1 MAELTFFA
9 PDTDAFV
16 DSVVKHIREYE
27 ELSGDTVHLRI
38 IGSDEYFSNQIQGYL
53 AEEGGADVYMSGP
66 VLLWEHVNK
75 DFVEPLDSYVEK
87 DGDSFDFS
95 DFIPNLIRSNRWTGR
110 FGDPLGEGPLLSIPV
125 NCESYNMA
133 YNKEIFEKYDLPL
146 PKTWAEYF
154 KTAKFIAEHAEGARG
169 FAQRGTG

>member
-95 DFIPNLIRSNRWTGR
+95 DFIPNLIRANRWTGR

-125 NCESYNMA
+125 NCES
-133 YNKEIFEKYDLPL
+133 
-146 PKTWAEYF
+146 
-154 KTAKFIAEHAEGARG
+154 
-169 FAQRGTG
+169 